1 MKRVYIDS
9 LRDMLDNAKRAIRF
23 AKGMNYKA
31 FEKDEKT
38 IYAVIRAV
46 EIIGEAAGNI
56 PEEVRAK
63 YPDIPWRDVRG
74 MRSKLVHQYFGINM
88 EVVWQTVREDIPALI
103 AAITKIVK
111 QEKKDEDK

>member
-46 EIIGEAAGNI
+46 
-56 PEEVRAK
+56 
-63 YPDIPWRDVRG
+63 
-74 MRSKLVHQYFGINM
+74 
-88 EVVWQTVREDIPALI
+88 
-103 AAITKIVK
+103 
-111 QEKKDEDK
+111 